1 MKYKIF
7 GDKLPAVS
15 LQFEAN
21 ESIYTQAGGMTW
33 MTDNFLM
40 ETNVRGGL
48 MKGLG
53 RMLTGESLFMA
64 TYTAT
69 ASGAEMTLA
78 SSFPGAI
85 VALELD
91 GTNEY
96 IAQKSAFLCATPG
109 VELSTYVTKLK
120 TGLFG
125 GEGFIMQRLTGRGI
139 VFLELDGTIVEKD
152 LAPGERLKVDTGNI
166 ALFESRVNYDVET
179 IKGFTNVLFGGE
191 GLFLSVV
198 QGPGKVWLQSVNA
211 ANFAAKLLPF
221 LPHSKS

>member
-1 MKYKIF
+1 MRYKIF

-21 ESIYTQAGGMTW
+21 EAIYTQSGGMTW
-33 MTDNFLM
+33 MTDNFNI

-53 RMLTGESLFMA
+53 RMLSGESLFMA
-64 TYTAT
+64 TYTAL

-85 VALELD
+85 IALELD
-91 GTNEY
+91 GTKEY
-96 IAQKSAFLCATPG
+96 IAQKSAFLCPAPG
-109 VELSTYVTKLK
+109 VELSTYVTKIK
-120 TGLFG
+120 AGLFG
-125 GEGFIMQRLTGRGI
+125 GEGFIMQRLSGRGI
-139 VFLELDGTIVEKD
+139 VFLEVDGTVVEKT

-166 ALFESRVNYDVET
+166 ALFESQVNYDVET
-179 IKGFTNVLFGGE
+179 VKGFTNVLFGGE

-211 ANFAAKLLPF
+211 ANFAAKIIPF
-221 LPHSKS
+221 LPHGKG